1 MGTIKNRVFNVCTKT
16 FDGRPSLSEFK
27 KYSDNS
33 LYCVVKTLCLNFGQ
47 LNSDFLIS
55 IAVLPYQTYFPP
67 PDGII
72 IAIPKRKMHQIGSFL
87 TLV

>member
-1 MGTIKNRVFNVCTKT
+1 MVKNRVFNVCTKT
-16 FDGRPSLSEFK
+16 FDGHISHSGFK
-27 KYSDNS
+27 NYNNNS
-33 LYCVVKTLCLNFGQ
+33 LYCFEKTLCFNFGQ

-55 IAVLPYQTYFPP
+55 IVVLPYQTYFPP